1 MDKPPNRIAE
11 RAERKPRARLNEKT
25 PNPLSFSCKI
35 GLLFWSGHSNRVS
48 GIFFVI
54 MRGIHSWKLPNVAP
68 ASLLTAASEGLSQT
82 AGTRLSHACLVSAF
96 FTPRPMTPSPGTHG
110 RFAHIST
117 GFCDGMRSMPLG
129 VVGFPCYLRTAKAQ
143 RDKRETAT
151 RAAGEIFRLGAQMN
165 HSVPYSPFSV
175 SRCAP
180 AVVNLTSSMLAR

>member
-11 RAERKPRARLNEKT
+11 RAERKPRARLNEKS

-82 AGTRLSHACLVSAF
+82 AGGNPALSCLSSVCLLHT
-96 FTPRPMTPSPGTHG
+96 TPNDTIAWNAWPLC
-110 RFAHIST
+110 AHQHWVLRRHEVDAPRC
-117 GFCDGMRSMPLG
+117 GGLPLLPAYCQG
-129 VVGFPCYLRTAKAQ
+129 VA
-143 RDKRETAT
+143 
-151 RAAGEIFRLGAQMN
+151 
-165 HSVPYSPFSV
+165 
-175 SRCAP
+175 
-180 AVVNLTSSMLAR
+180 